1 MNTGRFREFVVNNN
15 PDYIVSTHFM
25 TSEICV
31 HLKNRGKIKSRVVTI
46 ITDFGV
52 HPFWIT
58 NGTDIYITASEFGK
72 KKLISEK
79 IPEDKIR
86 VFGLPSD
93 DKFLGS
99 FNRKEIALKLGI
111 SFDRFTVLL
120 MTGSFGV
127 GPLEEIAKAICN
139 DVQVLLV
146 CAGNKKLFDKM
157 TKINLPNVKVFAFI
171 HNTEELMAVSD
182 IIITKPGGSTI
193 SEIINMEL
201 VPIFIAAIPGQE
213 TGNAQAMK
221 ELGIGVY
228 PLGVEEVEVAV
239 LNYKNHPEL
248 MEAQKNKLR
257 IMKKPSSCKE
267 IASVIR

>member
-1 MNTGRFREFVVNNN
+1 
-15 PDYIVSTHFM
+15 
-25 TSEICV
+25 
-31 HLKNRGKIKSRVVTI
+31 
-46 ITDFGV
+46 
-52 HPFWIT
+52 
-58 NGTDIYITASEFGK
+58 
-72 KKLISEK
+72 
-79 IPEDKIR
+79 
-86 VFGLPSD
+86 
-93 DKFLGS
+93 
-99 FNRKEIALKLGI
+99 
-111 SFDRFTVLL
+111 
-120 MTGSFGV
+120 
-127 GPLEEIAKAICN
+127 
-139 DVQVLLV
+139 
-146 CAGNKKLFDKM
+146 M